1 MALGKAFIE
10 VHADTKPFAR
20 ELGRE
25 LDTILSAAEKDVRA
39 SSGKLGETIS
49 DETGKGIKRNK
60 KRIGDGINESL
71 FGSGVQ
77 ASFSKFA
84 KGIVDTI
91 DDGLSGLPA
100 ELKVILGAGL
110 VAALPVAFA
119 LGAQIAGALT
129 AGLALAGGAG
139 IGVLLASQFEEVQLA
154 AQDLFSFLRVQFLE
168 TGQSLVRPF
177 LNAITLVRSRL
188 VDLQPELVGLFNRI
202 GDTIVPLAD
211 ALIGLVEEFIPGF
224 RRGFANIGEFLG
236 PLQVGLR
243 LIGEAAGNF
252 FETILANDNAPDV
265 LYDILLTVTNLIDLF
280 TILVDV
286 GLEFWGVQ
294 HDILEALGLLEDP
307 SEAVTRL
314 GKEFGIATEEQSLFG
329 KSVLGTIAPLD
340 AETKAIEELNKQID
354 LLTRLTFAQVDNQIA
369 FEQGI
374 DDLTESLREN
384 KDTLDLNSQAGRDN
398 ANALLDLARTILE
411 TRADTI
417 ELTGDVSAAE
427 AAFRAQRDE
436 VYLLARQ
443 MGLSKTEVD
452 QIIGS
457 LLKIPAP
464 KQSGVTAS
472 SLDRLE
478 DFNQALR
485 NTIYLQ
491 SLIDPTYN
499 PQGPGGQQRF
509 ADGGIVTGPTNALI
523 GEAGAE
529 AVIPLT
535 NPARAAEVM
544 SQAGLTSM
552 MSPTVNVYIGN
563 EQIQAYIAVE
573 TNKQMGVAARS
584 LAYGTRG
591 I

>member
-1 MALGKAFIE
+1 
-10 VHADTKPFAR
+10 
-20 ELGRE
+20 
-25 LDTILSAAEKDVRA
+25 
-39 SSGKLGETIS
+39 
-49 DETGKGIKRNK
+49 
-60 KRIGDGINESL
+60 
-71 FGSGVQ
+71 
-77 ASFSKFA
+77 
-84 KGIVDTI
+84 
-91 DDGLSGLPA
+91 
-100 ELKVILGAGL
+100 
-110 VAALPVAFA
+110 
-119 LGAQIAGALT
+119 
-129 AGLALAGGAG
+129 
-139 IGVLLASQFEEVQLA
+139 
-154 AQDLFSFLRVQFLE
+154 
-168 TGQSLVRPF
+168 
-177 LNAITLVRSRL
+177 
-188 VDLQPELVGLFNRI
+188 
-202 GDTIVPLAD
+202 
-211 ALIGLVEEFIPGF
+211 
-224 RRGFANIGEFLG
+224 
-236 PLQVGLR
+236 VGLR
-243 LIGEAAGNF
+243 GIGQAAGNF
-252 FETILANDNAPDV
+252 FQTILENRNTKDAFFD
-265 LYDILLTVTNLIDLF
+265 LLDLTHRLITGLTGLIDA
-280 TILVDV
+280 
-286 GLEFWGVQ
+286 GLNFYGVLR
-294 HDILEALGLLEDP
+294 DIGEAIGLLEEP
-307 SEAVTRL
+307 SETVRRL
-314 GKEFGIATEEQSLFG
+314 GKQIGIATEEQGLFG
-329 KSVLGTIAPLD
+329 AAIRGTIAPLD
-340 AETKAIEELNKQID
+340 AETKAIDELNKQID
-354 LLTRLTFAQVDNQIA
+354 LLTRLTFAQIDNQIA

-374 DDLTESLREN
+374 DDLTESLKEN
-384 KDTLDLNSQAGRDN
+384 KDTLDLHEQAGRDN

-417 ELTGDVSAAE
+417 ELTGDVNAAE
-427 AAFRAQRDE
+427 AAFRAQRSE
-436 VYLLARQ
+436 VYALARQ

-464 KQSGVTAS
+464 KQSGVTAT

-552 MSPTVNVYIGN
+552 ISPTVNVYIGN

-573 TNKQMGVAARS
+573 TNKQMGLAARS